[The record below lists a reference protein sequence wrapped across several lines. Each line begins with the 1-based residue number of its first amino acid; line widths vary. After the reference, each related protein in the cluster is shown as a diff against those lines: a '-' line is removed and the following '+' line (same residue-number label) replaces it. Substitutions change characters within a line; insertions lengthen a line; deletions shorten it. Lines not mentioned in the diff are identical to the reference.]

1 MSHTDI
7 FKNKRELNR
16 FLKHTNKF
24 YENITSIDDAF
35 DAFAKDNCTDAF
47 EVIAS
52 NCKDPAIGFPKEGST
67 GWANTRRA
75 YREHWAKSDIAIQSC
90 LSEWKR
96 RKELRAS

>member
-1 MSHTDI
+1 MNPDI

-24 YENITSIDDAF
+24 YENITSINDAF

-52 NCKDPAIGFPKEGST
+52 NCKDPAIGFPKEGSV

-96 RKELRAS
+96 RKQMRAS

>member
-35 DAFAKDNCTDAF
+35 DAFAKDNCIDAL
-47 EVIAS
+47 EVIAR
-52 NCKDPAIGFPKEGST
+52 NCKDPAIGFPKEGSA